1 MRQPHAAC
9 RRLLECICQQGEHAQ
24 ATEGVRAREGRSVA
38 LAALALAHLRL
49 VCDEL
54 REHRKRGVDSQR
66 QRGLLGRRA
75 MRRSHAAAATAA
87 AAATTATATAT
98 AADITT
104 TVSAT
109 STANVATNTQIL
121 PLKRYCDVVEKDL
134 GQIATTRSWIGTRQ
148 AVLGQKPPTLDS
160 GLQMD
165 PIDEDTSK
173 PDDGGD
179 GYYNGPEMMPP
190 GGGM

>member
-1 MRQPHAAC
+1 MQEAAPRQ
-9 RRLLECICQQGEHAQ
+9 
-24 ATEGVRAREGRSVA
+24 TSSRSSSSSNT
-38 LAALALAHLRL
+38 
-49 VCDEL
+49 
-54 REHRKRGVDSQR
+54 GI
-66 QRGLLGRRA
+66 
-75 MRRSHAAAATAA
+75 AAAATA
-87 AAATTATATAT
+87 ATAT

-104 TVSAT
+104 TASAT
-109 STANVATNTQIL
+109 SAANVATNTQIL

-134 GQIATTRSWIGTRQ
+134 GQIATTRSWIRTRQ

-165 PIDEDTSK
+165 PVDEDTSK

-190 GGGM
+190 GGM